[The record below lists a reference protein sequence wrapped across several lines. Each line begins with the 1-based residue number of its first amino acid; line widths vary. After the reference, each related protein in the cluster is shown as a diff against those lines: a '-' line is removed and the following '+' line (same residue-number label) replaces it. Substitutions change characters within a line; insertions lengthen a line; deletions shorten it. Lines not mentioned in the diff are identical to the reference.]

1 MSSALTHATSRQPV
15 SMHSPVTVIG
25 EWRSGS
31 HYNLGQGPEATS
43 AAFLARV
50 TEIFGGRDQLCH
62 MLR

>member
-1 MSSALTHATSRQPV
+1 M